1 MKKTKRMTTN
11 KYPNICLNNFS
22 LVFICKLFHYTSLGS
37 GAYLISIFYLNL
49 PILLIFIINLI
60 NN

>member
-37 GAYLISIFYLNL
+37 GAYLI
-49 PILLIFIINLI
+49 LIF
-60 NN
+60 